1 VEQWERI
8 AVEHIR
14 RFFHATEKKE
24 EIHTY
29 VHEHLEVSGEFAM
42 RFSLYGL
49 ISDGIHAFSP

>member
-14 RFFHATEKKE
+14 RFSPATKKKE
-24 EIHTY
+24 EIHAY

-42 RFSLYGL
+42 GFSLYGL
-49 ISDGIHAFSP
+49 ISDGIRAFSP